1 MTGNPI
7 RFIIGADAVKPEQ
20 LAELYKTVGWRFD
33 AAEGSEG
40 DAAGDDAGGEGPA
53 ERGPLERLGRLIA
66 GSSLV
71 VTAWDGPA
79 LVGFG
84 RCLTD
89 GAFIG
94 YVNNVAVRPQYW
106 RRGIGRRLVEKL
118 MAEYPG
124 VLFMVSANA
133 DVVPFFERLG
143 FRGYQ
148 TTWMARDPQ
157 GD

>member
-7 RFIIGADAVKPEQ
+7 RFIIGADAIKPEQ
-20 LAELYKTVGWRFD
+20 LAELYTTVGWRFD
-33 AAEGSEG
+33 AAEGG
-40 DAAGDDAGGEGPA
+40 PAGGEGP
-53 ERGPLERLGRLIA
+53 LDRLGRLIA

-118 MAEYPG
+118 MGAYPG

-133 DVVPFFERLG
+133 EIVPFFERLG

-148 TTWMARDPQ
+148 TTWMAHDPQ